1 MQIHRSSIHIL
12 AFVLILC
19 SGKIFAQDSI
29 SLKQAINIAFTNSS
43 QVTTLQNTYTSQQYT
58 IDNAKGSL
66 FPTLSLSG
74 GYSRNISSQ
83 KGGATLIDPNGIP
96 YTVEASTNGTNNFS
110 LGLNSGVTLYNGLA
124 NFRNVDLQEANL
136 TSIVLNLETTKKNIM
151 LTVTSTY
158 IDILKKMRIVV
169 ANQDNLT
176 VSLDQLNSVKAY
188 MEVGKKTLSDVYK
201 QDVLVSQNEFKL
213 EQSKNDVNKAKV
225 DLLFAMNDNIN
236 RDYNVR
242 QNDINTNLAVSDL
255 RAIVDRTANI
265 TELVNKAKTNRF
277 EYKFAMQQIEINEI
291 TLDIAK
297 KNLYF
302 PTISGSANYNWSG
315 NAIDNIDNNKILTL
329 GINLSYPIFQGYT
342 YKVREQIAEVNV
354 KQKREDLRQLEQ
366 QITNDVKKAH
376 YDLETAYKQYEILER
391 SLVSA
396 QQDVLLSQESYRVG
410 LNTLLDVQTA
420 QNNLNVILVNR
431 ITALYDFITA
441 KARLDYYTGELNY

>member
-1 MQIHRSSIHIL
+1 MQIHRRSIHIL
-12 AFVLILC
+12 ACVLILC

-29 SLKQAINIAFTNSS
+29 SLKQAINIAFTNNS
-43 QVTTLQNTYTSQQYT
+43 QVTTLQNSYQSQQYN

-74 GYSRNISSQ
+74 GYSRNISST
-83 KGGATLIDPNGIP
+83 KGGVIIDQNGIP
-96 YTVEASTNGTNNFS
+96 RTVDASTNGNNTFS
-110 LGLNSGVTLYNGLA
+110 LGLNSGVTLYNGMA
-124 NFRNVDLQEANL
+124 NFRNVDLQQANL
-136 TSIVLNLETTKKNIM
+136 ASIVLNLETTKKNIM

-169 ANQDNLT
+169 ANQDNLQ

-213 EQSKNDVNKAKV
+213 EVSKNDVNKAKV

-242 QNDINTNLAVSDL
+242 QNDINTNLSVADL
-255 RAIVDRTANI
+255 RTIVDRTSNI
-265 TELVNKAKTNRF
+265 TELVNRAKTNRF

-297 KNLYF
+297 RNLYF

-315 NAIDNIDNNKILTL
+315 DAISNMDANKVLTL

-342 YKVREQIAEVNV
+342 TKVREQIAEVNV

-396 QQDVLLSQESYRVG
+396 QQDVLLSQESYKVG

-420 QNNLNVILVNR
+420 QNNLNSILVSR

>member
-1 MQIHRSSIHIL
+1 MQIHRRSIHIL

-43 QVTTLQNTYTSQQYT
+43 QVTTLQNSYQSQQYN

-83 KGGATLIDPNGIP
+83 KGGATLIDQNGIP
-96 YTVEASTNGTNNFS
+96 YTVEASTNGTSNFS
-110 LGLNSGVTLYNGLA
+110 LGLNSGVTLYNGMA
-124 NFRNVDLQEANL
+124 NFRNVDLQQANL

-158 IDILKKMRIVV
+158 IDILKKMKIVV
-169 ANQDNLT
+169 ANQDNLQ

-255 RAIVDRTANI
+255 RAIVDRTSNI
-265 TELVNKAKTNRF
+265 TEQVNKAKTNRF

-315 NAIDNIDNNKILTL
+315 NAIDNIDNNKVLTL
-329 GINLSYPIFQGYT
+329 GINLSYPIFQGYS

-396 QQDVLLSQESYRVG
+396 QQDVLLSQESYKVG

-420 QNNLNVILVNR
+420 QNNLNSILVSR
-431 ITALYDFITA
+431 ISALYDFITA